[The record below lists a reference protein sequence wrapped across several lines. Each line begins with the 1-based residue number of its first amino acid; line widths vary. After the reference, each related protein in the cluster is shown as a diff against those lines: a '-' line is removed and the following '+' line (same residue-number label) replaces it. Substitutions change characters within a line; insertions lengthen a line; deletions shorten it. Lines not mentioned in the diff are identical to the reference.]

1 MEYKQCLVQL
11 DEVLNHLN
19 EEELEKIPYEI
30 RESIKQNKDT
40 EYAWNY
46 DSSKSLNEQEL
57 DRKVIAMLSYL
68 NMEYLLNEEQK
79 KLMEDMHK
87 FNEKKIQEELSY
99 GNDMEDIFKKK
110 TVNNEIENKTLP
122 IEIKQEKWYTKI
134 GLYFKNIVSKIK
146 CRK

>member
-19 EEELEKIPYEI
+19 EKELEKIPYEI